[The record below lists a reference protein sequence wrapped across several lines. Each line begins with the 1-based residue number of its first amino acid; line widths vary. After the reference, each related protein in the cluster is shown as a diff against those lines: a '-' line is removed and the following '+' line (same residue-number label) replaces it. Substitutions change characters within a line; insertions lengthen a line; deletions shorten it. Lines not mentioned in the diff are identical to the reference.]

1 MKYILVVL
9 LVFSAANI
17 YSQDMRINLSSKNER
32 LSVRLNE
39 NNINKTFE
47 VKKENTP
54 NELLKAVISNEVINE
69 DWQRKFTIHNTS
81 DSEIAELE
89 YTGDNTYSIRLE
101 DLRGKLQNG
110 NVYYLYTIAVP
121 SDPKKRM
128 LVKVARNLV
137 CKIIIKS

>member
-32 LSVRLNE
+32 LNIRLDE

-47 VKKENTP
+47 IKKTNSP
-54 NELLKAVISNEVINE
+54 NELLQAVVSNEVIGE
-69 DWQRKFTIHNTS
+69 DWQRMFTIHNTS
-81 DSEIAELE
+81 DSEIAALKYMGGSI
-89 YTGDNTYSIRLE
+89 YTISLKN
-101 DLRGKLQNG
+101 LRETLQKG
-110 NVYYLYTIAVP
+110 NVYYLYTIAMP

-137 CKIIIKS
+137 CKIIIKN